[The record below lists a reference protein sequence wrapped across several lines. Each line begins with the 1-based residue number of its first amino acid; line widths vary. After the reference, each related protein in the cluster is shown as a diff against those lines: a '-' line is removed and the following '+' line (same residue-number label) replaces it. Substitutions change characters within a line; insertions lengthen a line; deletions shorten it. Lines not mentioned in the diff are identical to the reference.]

1 MTEEEKQERFVVLR
15 ERLVARNAE
24 GLVRLLSDR
33 DDLRGV
39 SALADQLGDR
49 VLWCA

>member
-39 SALADQLGDR
+39 SALADHLGDR